1 MIPNINANNKQSYEA
16 IREKNKSK
24 VQSMYNKSYNTK
36 DYLKIIDTFSHL
48 LDNNKYTFNNMVLH
62 HNKQSQTD
70 SINKTKNEEYDTLYN
85 KLEKI
90 KSKNIERETRL
101 MITKERN
108 KNIEIYYTVY
118 ILFTFLLLV
127 IEGSIILLK

>member
-108 KNIEIYYTVY
+108 KNIEIYYTLY
-118 ILFTFLLLV
+118 ILFTILLLV
-127 IEGSIILLK
+127 IEGSIIILK